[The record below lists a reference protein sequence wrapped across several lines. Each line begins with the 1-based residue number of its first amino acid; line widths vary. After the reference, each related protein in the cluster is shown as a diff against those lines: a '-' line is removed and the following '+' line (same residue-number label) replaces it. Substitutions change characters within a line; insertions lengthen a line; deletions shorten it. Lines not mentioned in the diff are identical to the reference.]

1 VIAIV
6 KGRAMSSMSLN
17 GKGRRLNFRPAG
29 ADRLPSLEALL
40 TTAAVIAA
48 FAMLTCILLG
58 VIR

>member
-1 VIAIV
+1 
-6 KGRAMSSMSLN
+6 MSSMSLN
-17 GKGRRLNFRPAG
+17 EKGRRLSFRPAG

>member
-1 VIAIV
+1 
-6 KGRAMSSMSLN
+6 MSSMSLN
-17 GKGRRLNFRPAG
+17 GKGRRLSFRLAG
-29 ADRLPSLEALL
+29 AGGLPSLEAML